1 MKLYKN
7 DLNYI
12 EYNLTLMLSNDFVEA
27 IINALVDLTEYP
39 TENRKQI
46 QYYKRILKTL
56 LCLKFGYEKL
66 FVTNMKEVY
75 PNNYPLVNDV
85 SVNGFEQFEVA
96 LDISQ
101 RPFAIGIVLNVF
113 EGVYNGE
120 TEPKTQEIRMDT
132 NGVMC
137 DEYVR
142 KINLSEFV
150 SRLDFTNDFHI
161 RLLKGLLVD
170 NDKYIAVAVNNDYL
184 VQLSKPCTY
193 SKAMQF
199 KGSQASRERF
209 KIVGVNEFNSYN
221 KKII

>member
-1 MKLYKN
+1 MKLYKI
-7 DLNYI
+7 DLDFI
-12 EYNLTLMLSNDFVEA
+12 EKKTNEIGANVLGLELIKALIDLS
-27 IINALVDLTEYP
+27 EYP
-39 TENRKQI
+39 SNNRKQI
-46 QYYKRILKTL
+46 QYYRRILKTL
-56 LCLKFGYEKL
+56 LCLKFVENRL

-75 PNNYPLVNDV
+75 PSEYPLNNDV

-101 RPFAIGIVLNVF
+101 RPFSLGIVLNIF

-120 TEPKTQEIRMDT
+120 TEPKTQEIRMDS

-170 NDKYIAVAVNNDYL
+170 NDKYIAVAVNKNYL
-184 VQLSKPCTY
+184 VALSQPCTY
-193 SKAMQF
+193 ITAMAF
-199 KGSQASRERF
+199 KDSIASGERF
-209 KIVGVNEFNSYN
+209 KIVTETEFNKYQY
-221 KKII
+221 KIE